1 MRFLILDAVERRFL
15 SNFYAHNPN
24 YGQLGYEKAWRRQMD
39 ECLAL
44 ADSYSRYLNK
54 LGYHADEVVINDEV
68 LQKQW
73 AVEKGLRVSE
83 EVVGRNLLR
92 HQLRLFWRKWADSR
106 SRSSRKLYDAVM
118 RPLYS
123 LVPRTP
129 TEPWV
134 QEILAAQI
142 EEARPD
148 VLYNHAIWALDKSFF
163 QRVRPFVK
171 VIVGQHASPLPANVP
186 YDCYD
191 LIVSSLPNLVEHF
204 RRQGVE
210 SRYFRLGFDP
220 AVLNRLHQLSN
231 GNPVVH
237 VGSYGSFHK
246 ERNQLLEEVASQ
258 VHVDFWGFGVESL
271 SRDSPILSS
280 YHGEAWG
287 IEKLNILHNS
297 RIALTKHITSVAGK
311 YANNMTLYEAT
322 GVGTL
327 LITDAKENLNDLFEV
342 GKEIVAYHDSR
353 ECAELVK
360 YYLDHENERSAIAE
374 SGQRRTLQDHS
385 YENRMRELVDIVG
398 RFLP

>member
-15 SNFYAHNPN
+15 SNFYTRNPD

-44 ADSYSRYLNK
+44 SDSYSRNLKK
-54 LGYHADEVVINDEV
+54 LGHQADEVIVNDEL

-73 AVEKGLRVSE
+73 AAQKGLRVSE
-83 EVVGRNLLR
+83 EVRGSNVVRHGLR
-92 HQLRLFWRKWADSR
+92 ALWREWSDSPTPSMR
-106 SRSSRKLYDAVM
+106 RLYDVIQ
-118 RPLYS
+118 RPMYRLI
-123 LVPRTP
+123 PRTP

-134 QEILAAQI
+134 HEILAAQI
-142 EEARPD
+142 EDARPD
-148 VLYNHAIWALDKSFF
+148 VLFNHAIWALDKDFLRRIS
-163 QRVRPFVK
+163 PFVK

-186 YDCYD
+186 YESYD
-191 LIVSSLPNLVEHF
+191 LILSSLPNLVDHF
-204 RRQGVE
+204 RKRGVE

-220 AVLNRLHQLSN
+220 AVLGRLRRIPN
-231 GNPVVH
+231 GHTVVH

-246 ERNQLLEEVASQ
+246 ERNRLLEEVASQ
-258 VHVDFWGFGVESL
+258 VQVDFWGFGVESL
-271 SRDSPILSS
+271 LKDSPVHHR

-287 IEKLNILHNS
+287 IDKLNILHNS

-342 GKEIVAYHDSR
+342 GREVVAYHDAR
-353 ECAELVK
+353 ECVELVR
-360 YYLDHENERSAIAE
+360 YFLDHENERSAIAE
-374 SGQRRTLQDHS
+374 SGQRRTLQEHS

-398 RFLP
+398 RYLP